1 MTTMRSP
8 VNRLLAAPLAPRAVV
23 RRSFHWSRLA
33 LAAVMLVAA
42 LPRVEAAQDEQAAAI
57 EKRLADSVRYLTSE
71 ELDGRGV
78 GTKGLDLAAAY
89 IAKQFEEAG
98 LKINLFDG
106 KPFQKFTINTATD
119 LGPDN
124 RLTLAGPPPRP
135 GEKPQS
141 IPLGVGKDFTPLAM
155 SGSAA
160 FDAPLVFVGYAIS
173 GKAEK
178 YDDFQGI
185 DVAGK
190 VLIVLRHEPQQDDPK
205 SVFDG
210 TRDSPHAWINRK
222 VANAAERGPRPSSS
236 APTSWR
242 SASTWS
248 RAAKSGSRP
257 SIAWPQPR
265 KS

>member
-1 MTTMRSP
+1 
-8 VNRLLAAPLAPRAVV
+8 
-23 RRSFHWSRLA
+23 
-33 LAAVMLVAA
+33 MLVAA

-71 ELDGRGV
+71 ELMAAASAPR
-78 GTKGLDLAAAY
+78 GLDLAAAY

-106 KPFQKFTINTATD
+106 KPFQPTTPINTATD

-141 IPLGVGKDFTPLAM
+141 IPVGVGKDFTPLAM

-190 VLIVLRHEPQQDDPK
+190 VLIVLRDEPQQDDPK

-210 TRDSPHAWINRK
+210 SAIPPTPGSIARWPCR
-222 VANAAERGPRPSSS
+222 RG
-236 APTSWR
+236 
-242 SASTWS
+242 
-248 RAAKSGSRP
+248 RAAAVVFCTDELGIRKHLVESR
-257 SIAWPQPR
+257 R
-265 KS
+265 KSLGALDRLAAAQEKPKRATDLTPGGIS